1 VTDALDQILKDIDYM
16 RVLAHLEPKEK
27 TDEIWCICP
36 ACKVKDAYIHKD
48 GRAILCRRQN
58 NCGATTTLLEL
69 VSGISKPRGSDFIRA
84 IELLAERGGAT
95 YTARVLDPQAQMQIQ
110 RKKERADTLAAV
122 SEYATEMLR
131 ADITTNGACAQYL
144 NRRNFNA
151 TECLGYGF
159 GYIRS
164 SAELAAVVT
173 IELAKVLGF
182 ASDTD
187 SNGVVWS
194 TAWDNRLLIPLRDIK
209 GVVRGFAGRAIG
221 DSKPKY
227 INTKDTNISSLVA
240 IELQSALGNSP
251 NVIGVE
257 GFLDPFKSRSNG
269 ICGVVGI
276 GSSGSALSED
286 RWEKLYSFGVQQF
299 TFITD
304 NDLAGAKGLEKALA
318 KADKAKK
325 CPDIFVMTLPG
336 AKDLDEWIDKTNAN
350 KLPPKSEFD
359 TLYYNSIHADKF
371 RARLF
376 ARNYDLSNESG
387 RHAYLT
393 FCLEYDASIND
404 SKRIITLR
412 QYFWPEVQGLV
423 EGIPLDLILQLR
435 ADLRARKM
443 QEEKGKAVQK
453 LLVEVASLGTD
464 ADSALEKLRFQSQA
478 IHQQYRLGYETSTE
492 APQTLLSKDL
502 QFLAEASERDFLGIP
517 QRSLPTID
525 ELLSGLRG
533 LCLVA
538 GPTNIGKTILLCQ
551 WALEAVRQN
560 NDVCCVFATLEMSP
574 MTLRLRMLSYLSGIS
589 YKDMIRM
596 GRNPSRELNDAI
608 DILENQIMPKL
619 KFLHHDEPKGFVF
632 DTASVINEAD
642 ALKAASKCN
651 RVLVIADFMG
661 IWPVDPEVYKTEMA
675 QQQRQVED
683 MILLRDAVAPLGAVV
698 AVVEL
703 RKSDGSVYTLQDV
716 LGSSRIVYRADNC
729 IILNPFN
736 DEMLWRHFSHNNGYA
751 YKIKVPHKEPLKD
764 LKKEENQDI
773 VNQVRLSLD
782 KLGRSPL
789 RIEVA
794 KVRDGGRKGHV
805 DVTTTWGT
813 SSMQEG
819 IHI

>member
-1 VTDALDQILKDIDYM
+1 MTDALDQVLKEIDYM

-27 TDEIWCICP
+27 ADEIWCICP

-69 VSGISKPRGSDFIRA
+69 VSNVSKPRGSDFIKA
-84 IELLAERGGAT
+84 VELLAERGGAT
-95 YTARVLDPQAQMQIQ
+95 YRARPLDPQAQMQIQ
-110 RKKERADTLAAV
+110 RKKERSDSITAI
-122 SEYATEMLR
+122 SEYATQMLN
-131 ADITTNGACAQYL
+131 ADIITGGACAKYL
-144 NRRNFNA
+144 YERNFDGSR
-151 TECLGYGF
+151 CLGYGF
-159 GYIRS
+159 GYIRNA
-164 SAELAAVVT
+164 AELATIIT
-173 IELAKVLGF
+173 IELAKELGF

-187 SNGVVWS
+187 SAGLVWS
-194 TAWDNRLLIPLRDIK
+194 AAWNNRLLIPLRDIK
-209 GVVRGFAGRAIG
+209 GVIRGFAGRAIG
-221 DSKPKY
+221 DNKPKY

-240 IELQSALGNSP
+240 IELQAALANGP
-251 NVIGVE
+251 NIIGVE

-269 ICGVVGI
+269 IDGVVGI
-276 GSSGSALSED
+276 GSSGGALSED

-304 NDLAGAKGLEKALA
+304 NDIAGAKGLEKALQ

-336 AKDLDEWIDKTNAN
+336 AKDLDEWIDKTNAAN
-350 KLPPKSEFD
+350 LPVKHNFE
-359 TLYYNSIHADKF
+359 THYYDSIHADKF

-376 ARNYDLSNESG
+376 ARNYDLHSEKG

-393 FCLEYDASIND
+393 FCLEYDANIND

-412 QYFWPEVQGLV
+412 QYFWPEVQKLV
-423 EGIPLDLILQLR
+423 DGIPLDLILQLR

-492 APQTLLSKDL
+492 APQTLLLKDL
-502 QFLAEASERDFLGIP
+502 QFLAEASEREFLGIP
-517 QRSLPTID
+517 QRSLPSID

-538 GPTNIGKTILLCQ
+538 GPTNIGKTIFLCQ
-551 WALEAVRQN
+551 IALEAVRGN
-560 NDVCCVFATLEMSP
+560 HDVCCVFATLEMSP

-596 GRNPSRELNDAI
+596 GKNPSKELKDAI
-608 DILENQIMPKL
+608 EILENDIMPKM
-619 KFLHHDEPKGFVF
+619 KFLHHDEPTGFAF
-632 DTASVINEAD
+632 DTPSLINEAD
-642 ALKAASKCN
+642 ALKAASKCD
-651 RVLVIADFMG
+651 RVIVIVDFMG
-661 IWPVDPEVYKTEMA
+661 IWPVDVEAYKTEIA

-683 MILLRDAVAPLGAVV
+683 MILIRDAVGPKNAVV
-698 AVVEL
+698 AVVEV
-703 RKSDGSVYTLQDV
+703 RKTNEEVITLQDV
-716 LGSSRIVYRADNC
+716 LGASRITYRADSLLIMNK
-729 IILNPFN
+729 FN
-736 DEMLWRHFSHNNGYA
+736 DEMLWRHFSHHNGYA
-751 YKIKVPHKEPLKD
+751 YKLKVPHKEPIKD
-764 LKKEENQDI
+764 LKKDENQDI
-773 VNQVRLSLD
+773 IAQVRASLD
-782 KLGRSPL
+782 KLGCSPL

-805 DVTTTWGT
+805 DITTTWGT